1 MSERAIDVSVIMPA
15 WKAAAFIE
23 RGIASALAS
32 IGVTLEVVVV
42 DDASPDG
49 TFDVLRR
56 LSAQD
61 NRVIVDR
68 LPQNSGPSIA
78 RNRAIEISHGRY
90 IAILDAD
97 DAMAPSRLASLVA
110 LADAS
115 SADIVVDNM
124 IEVDET
130 GRAIGDKPF
139 LKSAAFTTDRD
150 IDLATWVRFNQP
162 MKQNDCIG
170 YLKPL
175 IRRST
180 LDKTGVRYDPAL
192 RNSEDYYLVAHLLA
206 AGARMTYTAEPG
218 YLYQRS
224 SGSTSHRL
232 QPAHTKA
239 WLDAE
244 QRFCALYESK
254 LSAETK
260 TLLAARGRALRDV
273 NQFVSVIDAMKTRK
287 PVALFGALASDFRAV
302 GYTLSTLLK
311 IAMGKALR
319 KKLV

>member
-1 MSERAIDVSVIMPA
+1 MSDRTIDVSVIMPA

-23 RGIASALAS
+23 RAIASALAS
-32 IGVTLEVVVV
+32 TGVTIEVVVV
-42 DDASPDG
+42 DDASPDT

-61 NRVIVDR
+61 KRVVADQ
-68 LPQNSGPSIA
+68 LPQNSGPAAA
-78 RNRAIEISHGRY
+78 RNRAIELSHGRY

-97 DAMAPSRLASLVA
+97 DAMTPSRLASLVA

-115 SADIVVDNM
+115 STDIVVDNM
-124 IEVDET
+124 IEVDEA
-130 GRAIGDKPF
+130 GRVIGDKPF
-139 LKSAAFTTDRD
+139 LKSAAFATDRD

-180 LDKTGVRYDPAL
+180 LDRTGVRYDPAL

-206 AGARMTYTAEPG
+206 EDARMIYTAEPG
-218 YLYQRS
+218 YHYQRS
-224 SGSTSHRL
+224 AGSTSHRL
-232 QPAHTKA
+232 KPAHTKA

-244 QRFCALYESK
+244 QRFCTLY
-254 LSAETK
+254 AEKFTAD
-260 TLLAARGRALRDV
+260 TRAVIATRGRALRDV
-273 NQFVSVIDAMKTRK
+273 NQFVSVVDAMKTRR
-287 PVALFGALASDFRAV
+287 PMAFLGALASDFQAA
-302 GYTLSTLLK
+302 GYTLTTLAK

-319 KKLV
+319 RKLV